1 MKNPKR
7 LIRLII
13 TTTIS
18 LLAFGLLGTL
28 SASSAM
34 PGLSSIQSA
43 CGDYEL
49 NRHHERV
56 YFKDTVEGVTP
67 MADGTFVLEYTQQAA
82 YYSIDPGQ
90 SPYADGLVSRARR
103 AMRKGTAVYTT
114 ASTAPSDLH
123 VIHYL
128 SDKKDPRCIP
138 D

>member
-1 MKNPKR
+1 MNNPKR
-7 LIRLII
+7 FIRLII
-13 TTTIS
+13 TTAIS
-18 LLAFGLLGTL
+18 LLSLGLLGAL

-34 PGLSSIQSA
+34 PSLRPAQSA

-49 NRHHERV
+49 NRYQERV

-90 SPYADGLVSRARR
+90 SPHADGLVSRARR

-123 VIHYL
+123 VIQYL